1 MRCNGLKEGS
11 ENYLPFCIL
20 LIISL
25 IICTEVLEIQFF
37 ETELE
42 GGKRM
47 GVIMMRRIENLV
59 LCLSFTF
66 SLSASSFRFALC
78 SNSLAI

>member
-1 MRCNGLKEGS
+1 MRCNGLKEVS
-11 ENYLPFCIL
+11 DNYLPFSIL

-37 ETELE
+37 ETEQE
-42 GGKRM
+42 GGKRT
-47 GVIMMRRIENLV
+47 GAKMMRRIENFV
-59 LCLSFTF
+59 FWLSFTF
-66 SLSASSFRFALC
+66 WLSASSFSFALC